1 MMIEQNTE
9 FSLSDLM
16 DLEKVCRLSI
26 PEEER
31 SEFVESLR

>member
-16 DLEKVCRLSI
+16 ELEKICRLSI
-26 PEEER
+26 PEEEHP
-31 SEFVESLR
+31 